1 MTQVLDP
8 RTRKNDRL
16 EIRLRADQRRLL
28 DDAASASA
36 MSVSAF
42 VLTHATDAARA
53 VLADRA
59 AFELPAERWDEF
71 VDLLEREPVSMPG
84 LSDLLAGPSV
94 LDE

>member
-1 MTQVLDP
+1 MTQTLDP
-8 RTRKNDRL
+8 NSRKNDRL
-16 EIRLRADQRRLL
+16 EIRLRAEQRRLL
-28 DDAASASA
+28 DEAASASA

-53 VLADRA
+53 VLADRT
-59 AFELPAERWDEF
+59 AFELPSERWDEF
-71 VDLLEREPVSMPG
+71 VDLLEREPVPMPG